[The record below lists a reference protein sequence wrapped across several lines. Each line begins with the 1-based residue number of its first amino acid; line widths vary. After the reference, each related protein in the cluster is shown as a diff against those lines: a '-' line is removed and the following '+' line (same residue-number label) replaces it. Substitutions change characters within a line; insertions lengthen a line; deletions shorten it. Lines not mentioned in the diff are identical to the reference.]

1 MPGAL
6 DGRVAVVTGASSG
19 IGEATAEALA
29 REGATVAVAAR
40 RLDRLEELSKRI
52 SDEGGRAETFEV
64 DVADEDQAR
73 GLILDS
79 EEKLGGLDILINNAG
94 LMLLGPV
101 QGADTEEWRRMVDVN
116 CLGLLYCTHA
126 ALPVM
131 QQRGGGHIVNVSSV
145 AGRQADLGSAV
156 YNMTKWG
163 VVGFSEALRQEALH
177 SNVRVTVVEP
187 GFVATE
193 LHGHNE
199 LPVVVEGV
207 EKMRSQI
214 GDVLEA
220 EDIADAITYVVT
232 RPERVDVNE
241 ILIRP
246 TRQRR

>member
-40 RLDRLEELSKRI
+40 RLDRLEELTKRI

-64 DVADEDQAR
+64 DVAD
-73 GLILDS
+73 
-79 EEKLGGLDILINNAG
+79 
-94 LMLLGPV
+94 
-101 QGADTEEWRRMVDVN
+101 
-116 CLGLLYCTHA
+116 
-126 ALPVM
+126 
-131 QQRGGGHIVNVSSV
+131 
-145 AGRQADLGSAV
+145 
-156 YNMTKWG
+156 
-163 VVGFSEALRQEALH
+163 
-177 SNVRVTVVEP
+177 VTVVEP

-232 RPERVDVNE
+232 RPARVDVNE